1 MNQLEKELWKKRGNQ
16 QAESILKNQKAT
28 PREAEATEQLLLK
41 LRDESVAPYQQ
52 DEKYINEKLEECQ
65 RNLEQLKAE
74 KNRVQNG
81 FLSMDWGVKDLQ
93 RQLDS
98 VIKGGANAI
107 KRRIN
112 QENES
117 MIAKWEEEKWRV
129 ESAIE
134 STETQTVWDQR
145 STKGNS
151 PRDQQWA
158 SHVSSP
164 ER

>member
-1 MNQLEKELWKKRGNQ
+1 
-16 QAESILKNQKAT
+16 
-28 PREAEATEQLLLK
+28 
-41 LRDESVAPYQQ
+41 
-52 DEKYINEKLEECQ
+52 
-65 RNLEQLKAE
+65 
-74 KNRVQNG
+74 VQNG

>member
-81 FLSMDWGVKDLQ
+81 FLSMD
-93 RQLDS
+93 
-98 VIKGGANAI
+98 
-107 KRRIN
+107 
-112 QENES
+112 
-117 MIAKWEEEKWRV
+117 
-129 ESAIE
+129 
-134 STETQTVWDQR
+134 
-145 STKGNS
+145 
-151 PRDQQWA
+151 
-158 SHVSSP
+158 
-164 ER
+164 